1 MEERKFIRVEEVA
14 RELDISVSH
23 AYKIMRQLNR
33 ELEEKGFLTVA
44 GRVNRQYFHERL
56 YNAGRSDANAG
67 I

>member
-1 MEERKFIRVEEVA
+1 MEEKKFIRVEEVA
-14 RELDISVSH
+14 KELDISVSY

-33 ELEEKGFLTVA
+33 ELEAKGFLTVA
-44 GRVNRQYFHERL
+44 GRVNRQYFYERL